1 MRGDIM
7 TGRDSAR
14 QAVAD
19 YVERPVARLLARLGL
34 TPNLVTLIGLA
45 IAGAGAYT
53 IAVGQWWVGGLIV
66 LFAGVFDLFDGALA
80 RATGKASDFGALL
93 DSTIDRVSEAVVLL
107 GLLAFYLSANDD
119 LGSILVYVALVG
131 SIMVSYMRARSEGLG
146 IDCKVGVMTRPERV
160 AAVGIGLIVG
170 HWLPVVVLVVL
181 GAIGALTTVT
191 AIHRLIHTSRMISV
205 AHSARARND
214 DRDVQR

>member
-1 MRGDIM
+1 MM
-7 TGRDSAR
+7 GRDSAR

-53 IAVGQWWVGGLIV
+53 IAIGQWWVGGLIV

-107 GLLAFYLSANDD
+107 GLLAFYLSADDD
-119 LGSILVYVALVG
+119 LGAILVYVALVG

-181 GAIGALTTVT
+181 GAIGALTTIT
-191 AIHRLIHTSRMISV
+191 AVHRLVHTSRMIS
-205 AHSARARND
+205 ND

>member
-1 MRGDIM
+1 M

-14 QAVAD
+14 KAVSD
-19 YVERPVARLLARLGL
+19 YVEQPVTRLLARLGL
-34 TPNLVTLIGLA
+34 TPNAVTLIGLA
-45 IAGAGAYT
+45 IAGAGAYM
-53 IAVGQWWVGGLIV
+53 IAIGQWWGGGLIV
-66 LFAGVFDLFDGALA
+66 LFAGVFDMFDGALA
-80 RATGKASDFGALL
+80 RATGKVSDFGALL

-107 GLLAFYLSANDD
+107 GLLAYYLTADDD
-119 LGSILVYVALVG
+119 LGSVLVYVALVG

-160 AAVGIGLIVG
+160 AAVGIGLIIG

-191 AIHRLIHTSRMISV
+191 AVHRLVHTSRMI
-205 AHSARARND
+205 ANE
-214 DRDVQR
+214 DRDTQ

>member
-1 MRGDIM
+1 M

-45 IAGAGAYT
+45 IAGAGAYL
-53 IAVGQWWVGGLIV
+53 IATGHWWGGGLIV
-66 LFAGVFDLFDGALA
+66 LFAGAFDMFDGALA

-107 GLLAFYLSANDD
+107 GLLAFYLSSNDD

-160 AAVGIGLIVG
+160 VAIGTALIVG
-170 HWLPVVVLVVL
+170 HWLPITMLVVL

-191 AIHRLIHTSRMISV
+191 AIHRLVHTSRMINSE
-205 AHSARARND
+205 
-214 DRDVQR
+214 DRDVQ

>member
-1 MRGDIM
+1 M

-19 YVERPVARLLARLGL
+19 YVERPVARLFSRLGL
-34 TPNLVTLIGLA
+34 TPNSVSIIGLV
-45 IAGAGAYT
+45 IAGGGAYL
-53 IAVGQWWVGGLIV
+53 IAIGNWWAGGLIV
-66 LFAGVFDLFDGALA
+66 LFAGIFDLFDGALA
-80 RATGKASDFGALL
+80 RATGKVSDFGALL

-107 GLLAFYLSANDD
+107 GLLAFYLSNDND

-160 AAVGIGLIVG
+160 AAIGIGLIVG
-170 HWLPVVVLVVL
+170 HWVPVVVLVVL

-191 AIHRLIHTSRMISV
+191 AVHRLIHTSRMMS
-205 AHSARARND
+205 NE
-214 DRDVQR
+214 DRDVQ

>member
-1 MRGDIM
+1 M

-80 RATGKASDFGALL
+80 RATGKESDFGALL

-181 GAIGALTTVT
+181 GAIGALTTIT
-191 AIHRLIHTSRMISV
+191 AIHRLIHTSRMIS
-205 AHSARARND
+205 ND

>member
-1 MRGDIM
+1 MM
-7 TGRDSAR
+7 GRDSAR

-19 YVERPVARLLARLGL
+19 YVERPVARLFSRLGL
-34 TPNLVTLIGLA
+34 TPNSVTLIGLA
-45 IAGAGAYT
+45 IAGAGAYA
-53 IAVGQWWVGGLIV
+53 IAIGNWWAGGLIV
-66 LFAGVFDLFDGALA
+66 LFAGIFDLFDGALA
-80 RATGKASDFGALL
+80 RSTGKVSDFGALL

-107 GLLAFYLSANDD
+107 GLLAYYLSNDND

-170 HWLPVVVLVVL
+170 HWAPLVVLVVL
-181 GAIGALTTVT
+181 GVIGALTTVT
-191 AIHRLIHTSRMISV
+191 AIHRLVHTSRMIS
-205 AHSARARND
+205 SED
-214 DRDVQR
+214 QDTQ

>member
-1 MRGDIM
+1 M
-7 TGRDSAR
+7 TARDSAR

-45 IAGAGAYT
+45 IAGVGAYT
-53 IAVGQWWVGGLIV
+53 IAVGNWWAGGLIV

-80 RATGKASDFGALL
+80 RATGRVSDFGALL

-107 GLLAFYLSANDD
+107 GLLAYYLSTDDD

-160 AAVGIGLIVG
+160 AAVGIGLVVG
-170 HWLPVVVLVVL
+170 HWVPVVVLVVL
-181 GAIGALTTVT
+181 GVIGALTTVT
-191 AIHRLIHTSRMISV
+191 AIHRLIHTSRMI
-205 AHSARARND
+205 ANE
-214 DRDVQR
+214 DRDVQ

>member
-1 MRGDIM
+1 M

-80 RATGKASDFGALL
+80 RATGKESDFGALL

-181 GAIGALTTVT
+181 GAIGALTTIT

-205 AHSARARND
+205 ARSARARND